1 MQSATRGEHT
11 TLDSIETAE
20 IKAGEANSRGLGV
33 FPATYSVL
41 APDALLGEVAKA
53 YPIATPMACQ
63 LLKRGLNDTYLLQ
76 SRDEH
81 YIARVYRAQWRTPS
95 EIAYELELLLHL
107 AAKSVSVSTPI
118 ATRDD
123 NLLCRL
129 SMPEGTRYLVLF
141 TYAAGRPLSWKDE
154 QQSFLAGRVLAMIHA
169 ASDDFVSRHARR
181 SLDLEYLIDR
191 PLAAIRPFLAHRP
204 GDWAYLEGL
213 AARLRQRAIKAAA
226 AGRDW
231 GVCHG
236 DFGAKNLHITNGQ
249 TLTVFDFDRC
259 GPGWRAFDFALIQWG
274 AMGSH
279 KSAMW
284 PFFLKGYTATRRLAA
299 GDVLAVPAFHAI
311 CHLSNLGIL
320 AENALDWGRLRV
332 SDWLLNRELAFS
344 REWEDNCHTWRQEV
358 NTG

>member
-1 MQSATRGEHT
+1 METR
-11 TLDSIETAE
+11 SSR
-20 IKAGEANSRGLGV
+20 KAGAKISAPNRSGAFVTSPSGL
-33 FPATYSVL
+33 AITYSIL
-41 APDALLGEVAKA
+41 SADALLAEVAGA
-53 YPIATPMACQ
+53 YAIGTPVACH
-63 LLKRGLNDTYLLQ
+63 LLLPSMNDTYLLTT
-76 SRDEH
+76 RDEH
-81 YIARVYRAQWRTPS
+81 HIVRVYRTRWRTVS
-95 EIAYELELLLHL
+95 DIAYELDLLIHL
-107 AAKSVSVSTPI
+107 AAKGVSVSVPI
-118 ATRDD
+118 AARDGS
-123 NLLCRL
+123 LCHPL
-129 SMPEGTRYLVLF
+129 PAPEGTRYLVLF
-141 TYAAGRPLSWKDE
+141 TYAKGRHMPWAEEKHSH
-154 QQSFLAGRVLAMIHA
+154 LAGRMLAMIHA